1 MAWFTFT
8 NSEKLHKSLLNEKVS
23 KNIHD
28 QGKSLFCWAFAISTM
43 LRQSLQLALSDP
55 EYRKLNVTQHGEWL
69 KKLTSVDL
77 HRQLRNEL
85 IMLPI
90 PKIKNLD
97 IADQIDQGH
106 YLDMAIQRVRGI
118 LHCNFMTFFYS
129 FSIIPVSWLF

>member
-1 MAWFTFT
+1 M
-8 NSEKLHKSLLNEKVS
+8 HKSLLNEKVS
-23 KNIHD
+23 KNIHH

-55 EYRKLNVTQHGEWL
+55 EYRKLNVTRHEEWL
-69 KKLTSVDL
+69 KKLTSGDL

-90 PKIKNLD
+90 PKIKSLD
-97 IADQIDQGH
+97 IAEQIDQGH

-118 LHCNFMTFFYS
+118 LHCNFIACLNS
-129 FSIIPVSWLF
+129 FSIIPVS